1 MSPRCQ
7 ESPQPLRGCRRLPAR
22 RLGPALFRL
31 GLFAFAALAAF
42 CAPSLTPG
50 PALAEARFF
59 ADLPEVPLPEG
70 FAEHR
75 ERAVLFD
82 KPGGR
87 IAVALASGQG
97 EEGEVRAFYEA
108 TLPALGWR
116 SEGAGRWRRESEQ
129 LSLDFEREGGR
140 LYMLLRLSP

>member
-1 MSPRCQ
+1 M
-7 ESPQPLRGCRRLPAR
+7 
-22 RLGPALFRL
+22 
-31 GLFAFAALAAF
+31 
-42 CAPSLTPG
+42 
-50 PALAEARFF
+50 AEARFF

-70 FAEHR
+70 FIEHR

-87 IAVALASGQG
+87 IAGRAGFGAGRGRRG
-97 EEGEVRAFYEA
+97 EGPSYEA

-116 SEGAGRWRRESEQ
+116 SEDAGALAGCENEQ
-129 LSLDFEREGGR
+129 LSLDFEREDGR